1 MNIHEY
7 QAKELMNKFGIKV
20 PVGYVADSTETA
32 VEAARKLG
40 QGPWVVKAQIHA
52 GGRGEAG
59 GVKRAVSI
67 EELESYVPDIL
78 GSELVTRQTGTNG
91 KKVSK
96 VLVEKGVDIKSE
108 YYVGLTLD
116 RASGKITYMV
126 SSEGG
131 VEIETVAKTA
141 PEKIIT
147 ATIDPATGFSP
158 YIGRKLAFGI
168 GLQGDPLK
176 QAVRVFQRLYDL
188 YTRCD
193 CTLAEINPMVATND
207 GEIMA
212 LDAKLNLDDSAL
224 PRHPD
229 IAAYRDPEQ
238 ESPEETAAARYGLTY
253 IGLDGNIGC
262 LVNGAGLAMAT
273 MDIIKLYG
281 GRPANFLDA
290 GGGATTE
297 AITEAFKIILSDQ
310 NVEAVLIN
318 IFAGILRCDIIA
330 HGVVEAAKSIDI
342 KVPLVVRLEGT
353 NVELGKEILKS
364 SGLAIIPA
372 GDLAD
377 AAEKVVKA
385 AGKNDPK
392 E

>member
-1 MNIHEY
+1 LNIHEY
-7 QAKELMNKFGIKV
+7 QAKELMNKFGIEV
-20 PVGYVADSTETA
+20 PAGYVVDSTELA
-32 VEAARKLG
+32 IEAARNLG
-40 QGPWVVKAQIHA
+40 QGPWMVKAQIHA

-59 GVKRAVSI
+59 GVKRVVSI
-67 EELESYVPDIL
+67 KKVESFVHDML
-78 GSELVTRQTGTNG
+78 GTELVTRQTGKGG
-91 KKVSK
+91 KRVNKF
-96 VLVEKGVDIKSE
+96 LVEKEVDIHSE
-108 YYVGLTLD
+108 FYVGLTLD
-116 RASGKITYMV
+116 RSSGKITYMT

-131 VEIETVAKTA
+131 VEIETVAKNT

-147 ATIDPATGFSP
+147 AIIDPAIGFSP

-168 GLQGDPLK
+168 GLSGDQIKKAVKVFK
-176 QAVRVFQRLYDL
+176 QLYEL

-193 CTLAEINPMVATND
+193 CTLAEINPLVFTTD
-207 GEIMA
+207 GEVMA
-212 LDAKLNLDDSAL
+212 LDAKTNFDDSAL
-224 PRHPD
+224 LRHAD

-238 ESPEETAAARYGLTY
+238 ESHEENAAARYGLTY

-290 GGGATTE
+290 GGNATKE
-297 AITEAFKIILSDQ
+297 AITEAFKIILSEQ

-330 HGVVEAAKSIDI
+330 HGVVEAAKSVDI

-353 NVELGKEILKS
+353 NVDLGKEILEN
-364 SGLAIIPA
+364 SGLAIISA

-377 AAEKVVKA
+377 AAEKVVMA
-385 AGKNDPK
+385 ARKTI
-392 E
+392 